1 MDVTVVLPEVFP
13 LEEDVPPVALEDPPA
28 DVEAPVLKFPTE
40 PPCDVEAPVV
50 VLPTEPPCDV
60 EAPVVVLPTEPPCDV
75 EAPVVV
81 LPTLD
86 TEFAIGVL
94 VTAPPV
100 VPPVVSTV
108 T

>member
-60 EAPVVVLPTEPPCDV
+60 EAPVVVLPT
-75 EAPVVV
+75 
-81 LPTLD
+81 LD